1 MATALV
7 QFEYKM
13 EVHVPSAQ
21 DRSQVVDTAVAEFKE
36 RFPDINASNFDVT
49 ILYIV

>member
-13 EVHVPSAQ
+13 EVRVPSAQ

-36 RFPDINASNFDVT
+36 QFPEIDVSNFDVT

>member
-13 EVHVPSAQ
+13 EVRVPSAHHP
-21 DRSQVVDTAVAEFKE
+21 SQAVDTAVAEFKE
-36 RFPDINASNFDVT
+36 QFPEIDVSNFDVT